1 MRRISSLYA
10 QLVTTMCTRPSNM
23 VFGHQLTEQTKLLTN
38 SFESVSGL
46 ESLFILFLRLLISVV
61 NSSQFCGVA
70 EMISE
75 VSQNQIY
82 NYWWE
87 DLKWS
92 GVLKVNWIYIKDVHF
107 ADVNH
112 VLSDNTPVCQHKD
125 GS

>member
-1 MRRISSLYA
+1 MRLTSLLYA
-10 QLVTTMCTRPSNM
+10 QHVMTMYTRPSNM
-23 VFGHQLTEQTKLLTN
+23 AFGHLLMEQTKLLTN
-38 SFESVSGL
+38 SLESVSGL
-46 ESLFILFLRLLISVV
+46 ESPFILFLRLLISVV

-92 GVLKVNWIYIKDVHF
+92 GVFKINWIYIKDVHF